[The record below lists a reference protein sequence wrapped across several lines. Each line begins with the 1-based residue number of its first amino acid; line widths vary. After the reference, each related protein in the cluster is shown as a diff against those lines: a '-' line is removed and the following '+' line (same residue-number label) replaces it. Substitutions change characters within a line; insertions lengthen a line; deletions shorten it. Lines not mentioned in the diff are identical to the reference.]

1 MSICLLNEQFVIY
14 LSSVNKEVIMI
25 ELKKFSKSYGNKLA
39 VNDLSLK
46 IENGDICAFVGPNG
60 AGKTT
65 TLKAI
70 AGILDFDGGDILIDK
85 LSIKTNPIEC
95 KKKMAYLPD
104 NPDLY
109 EFLKGI
115 DYLNFIC
122 DIYEVGN
129 KRKELIKKYGDLF
142 ELTGFLGNTINTYSH
157 GMKQKLAIISAL
169 IHEPKILLLD
179 EPFVGLDPVSSH
191 NLKDI
196 MKELTKNGV
205 SIFFSTH
212 VLEVAEKLCNKVAVI
227 KNGELVVFDSMKK
240 IIKDKSLEDLFME
253 KVHE

>member
-1 MSICLLNEQFVIY
+1 MLEIINY
-14 LSSVNKEVIMI
+14 
-25 ELKKFSKSYGNKLA
+25 SKSYGNKLA
-39 VNDLSLK
+39 VDNISFK
-46 IENGDICAFVGPNG
+46 IESGDICAFVGPNG

-65 TLKAI
+65 TLKSI
-70 AGILDFDGGDILIDK
+70 CGILDFEKGDILIDGV
-85 LSIKTNPIEC
+85 SIKNNPILC
-95 KKKMAYLPD
+95 KKKLAYLPD

-122 DIYEVGN
+122 DIYDVGEE
-129 KRKELIKKYGDLF
+129 RRDLIKKYGDLF

-169 IHEPKILLLD
+169 IHKPKLLLLD

-191 NLKDI
+191 NLKEI
-196 MKELTKNGV
+196 MKELTKDGV
-205 SIFFSTH
+205 AILFSTH

-227 KNGELVVFDSMKK
+227 KKGKLVVFDSMKK
-240 IIKDKSLEDLFME
+240 VIKDKSLEDLFME

>member
-1 MSICLLNEQFVIY
+1 
-14 LSSVNKEVIMI
+14 MI
-25 ELKKFSKSYGNKLA
+25 EYKNFSKSYGNKLA
-39 VNDLSLK
+39 VKKLDL
-46 IENGDICAFVGPNG
+46 IVEDGDICAFVGPNG

-65 TLKAI
+65 TLKAT
-70 AGILDFDGGDILIDK
+70 AGILDFDDGDIIINNK
-85 LSIKTNPIEC
+85 SIISNPIEC
-95 KKKMAYLPD
+95 KKEIAYLPD

-122 DIYEVGN
+122 DIYEINEERVN
-129 KRKELIKKYGDLF
+129 LIKKYSDMF

-157 GMKQKLAIISAL
+157 GMKQKLSIISAL
-169 IHEPKILLLD
+169 IHKPKVLLLD
-179 EPFVGLDPVSSH
+179 EPFVGLDPISSH
-191 NLKDI
+191 KLKEV
-196 MKELTKNGV
+196 MKALTKDGV

-227 KNGELVVFDSMKK
+227 KDGELIIHDSMKK
-240 IIKDKSLEDLFME
+240 VIKDKSLEDLFME

>member
-1 MSICLLNEQFVIY
+1 MLEIID
-14 LSSVNKEVIMI
+14 
-25 ELKKFSKSYGNKLA
+25 FSKSYGNKLA
-39 VNDLSLK
+39 VDGLSFK
-46 IENGDICAFVGPNG
+46 VEPGDICAFVGHNG

-65 TLKAI
+65 TIKAV
-70 AGILDFDGGDILIDK
+70 AGILDFDKGDILVDGV
-85 LSIKTNPIEC
+85 SIKEDPISC

-122 DIYEVGN
+122 DIYEIID
-129 KRKELIKKYGDLF
+129 RKETIKKYSDLF
-142 ELTGFLGNTINTYSH
+142 ELTGFLGNPINTYSH

-169 IHEPKILLLD
+169 IRKPKLLLLD

-191 NLKDI
+191 NLKEI
-196 MKELTKNGV
+196 MKELTKEGV
-205 SIFFSTH
+205 CILFSTH

-227 KNGELVVFDSMKK
+227 KKGKLVVFDSMKK
-240 IIKDKSLEDLFME
+240 VLKDKSLEDLFME
-253 KVHE
+253 QVNE

>member
-1 MSICLLNEQFVIY
+1 MLEIID
-14 LSSVNKEVIMI
+14 
-25 ELKKFSKSYGNKLA
+25 FSKSYGNKLA
-39 VNDLSLK
+39 VDSLSFK
-46 IENGDICAFVGPNG
+46 VEPGDICAFVGHNG

-65 TLKAI
+65 TIKAV
-70 AGILDFDGGDILIDK
+70 AGILDFDKGDILVDGV
-85 LSIKTNPIEC
+85 SIKEDPISC

-122 DIYEVGN
+122 DIYEVDN
-129 KRKELIKKYGDLF
+129 RKETIKKYSDLF
-142 ELTGFLGNTINTYSH
+142 ELTGFLGNPINTYSH

-169 IHEPKILLLD
+169 VRKPKLLLLD

-191 NLKDI
+191 NLKEI
-196 MKELTKNGV
+196 MKELTKEGV
-205 SIFFSTH
+205 CILFSTH

-227 KNGELVVFDSMKK
+227 KKGKLVVFDTMKNVL
-240 IIKDKSLEDLFME
+240 KDKSLEDLFME
-253 KVHE
+253 QVNE

>member
-1 MSICLLNEQFVIY
+1 MLEFKN
-14 LSSVNKEVIMI
+14 
-25 ELKKFSKSYGNKLA
+25 FSKSYGNKGGIKA
-39 VNDLSLK
+39 VDNLNLV
-46 IENGDICAFVGPNG
+46 INNGDICAFVGHNG

-65 TLKAI
+65 SLKAA
-70 AGILDFDGGDILIDK
+70 AGILDFSDGDILFDNI
-85 LSIKTNPIEC
+85 SIKDNPIIC

-122 DIYEVGN
+122 DIYEVGDN
-129 KRKELIKKYGDLF
+129 RKELIKKYGDLF

-169 IHEPKILLLD
+169 IHEPKVLLLD
-179 EPFVGLDPVSSH
+179 EPFVGLDPVSAH
-191 NLKDI
+191 NLKEI
-196 MKELTKNGV
+196 MKELAKEGAC
-205 SIFFSTH
+205 IFFSTH

-227 KNGELVVFDSMKK
+227 KEGKLIIHDDMKK

-253 KVHE
+253 KLHE

>member
-1 MSICLLNEQFVIY
+1 
-14 LSSVNKEVIMI
+14 MI
-25 ELKKFSKSYGNKLA
+25 EIKNFSKSYGNKLA
-39 VNDLSLK
+39 VNNLSLT
-46 IENGDICAFVGPNG
+46 IEDGDICAFVGPNG

-70 AGILDFDGGDILIDK
+70 AGILDFSDGDILING
-85 LSIKTNPIEC
+85 LSIKKEPIKC
-95 KKKMAYLPD
+95 KEQIAYLPD

-115 DYLNFIC
+115 DYLNFIS
-122 DIYEVGN
+122 DIYGIKDE
-129 KRKELIKKYGDLF
+129 RSDIIKKYSDLF

-157 GMKQKLAIISAL
+157 GMKQKLSIISAL
-169 IHEPKILLLD
+169 IHKPKVLLLD
-179 EPFVGLDPVSSH
+179 EPFVGLDPISSH
-191 NLKDI
+191 NLKEI
-196 MKELTKNGV
+196 MNDLTKDGV

-227 KNGELVVFDSMKK
+227 KNGKLVIHDSMKK
-240 IIKDKSLEDLFME
+240 VIKDKSLEDLFME

>member
-1 MSICLLNEQFVIY
+1 MLEIINFT
-14 LSSVNKEVIMI
+14 
-25 ELKKFSKSYGNKLA
+25 KSYGNKKA
-39 VNDLSLK
+39 VDDLSFK
-46 IENGDICAFVGPNG
+46 IESGDICAFVGPNG

-65 TLKAI
+65 TLKSI
-70 AGILDFDGGDILIDK
+70 CGILDFDMGDILVDG
-85 LSIKTNPIEC
+85 LSIKTDPISC
-95 KKKMAYLPD
+95 KKKLAYLPD

-122 DIYEVGN
+122 DIYNVGEE
-129 KRKELIKKYGDLF
+129 RKELIKKYGDLF

-169 IHEPKILLLD
+169 IHKPKLLLLD

-191 NLKDI
+191 NLKEI
-196 MKELTKNGV
+196 MKELTKDGV
-205 SIFFSTH
+205 AILFSTH

-227 KNGELVVFDSMKK
+227 KKGKLVVFDSMKK
-240 IIKDKSLEDLFME
+240 VVKDKSLEDLFME

>member
-1 MSICLLNEQFVIY
+1 MLEFIN
-14 LSSVNKEVIMI
+14 
-25 ELKKFSKSYGNKLA
+25 FSKSYGNKLA
-39 VNDLSLK
+39 VDNLNFK
-46 IENGDICAFVGPNG
+46 IESGDICAFVGPNG

-65 TLKAI
+65 TLKSAC
-70 AGILDFDGGDILIDK
+70 GILDFDSGDILIDGF
-85 LSIKTNPIEC
+85 SIKEKPTVC

-122 DIYEVGN
+122 DIYDVDE
-129 KRKELIKKYGDLF
+129 RKDLIKKYSDLF

-157 GMKQKLAIISAL
+157 GMKQKLAIIGAL
-169 IHEPKILLLD
+169 IHKPKILLLD
-179 EPFVGLDPVSSH
+179 EPFVGLDPISSH
-191 NLKDI
+191 NLKEV
-196 MKELTKNGV
+196 MKELTKDGV
-205 SIFFSTH
+205 AILFSTH

-227 KNGELVVFDSMKK
+227 KNGKLVVFDNMKK
-240 IIKDKSLEDLFME
+240 VVKDKSLEDLFME

>member
-1 MSICLLNEQFVIY
+1 MYRISR
-14 LSSVNKEVIMI
+14 KDGGIML
-25 ELKKFSKSYGNKLA
+25 ELIDFSKSYGDKLA
-39 VNDLSLK
+39 VNKLSLK
-46 IENGDICAFVGPNG
+46 VEPGDICAFVGHNG

-65 TLKAI
+65 TLKAV
-70 AGILDFDGGDILIDK
+70 AGILDFDKGDILIDGV
-85 LSIKTNPIEC
+85 SIKDDPITC

-122 DIYEVGN
+122 DIYEVDD
-129 KRKELIKKYGDLF
+129 RKELIKKYSDLF
-142 ELTGFLGNTINTYSH
+142 ELTGFLGNPINTYSH
-157 GMKQKLAIISAL
+157 GMKQKLAVISAL
-169 IHEPKILLLD
+169 VRKPKLLLLD

-191 NLKDI
+191 NLKEI
-196 MKELTKNGV
+196 MKELTKEGV
-205 SIFFSTH
+205 CILFSTH

-227 KNGELVVFDSMKK
+227 KKGKLVVFDSMKK
-240 IIKDKSLEDLFME
+240 VVKDKSLEDLFME

>member
-1 MSICLLNEQFVIY
+1 MLEFKNFTKV
-14 LSSVNKEVIMI
+14 
-25 ELKKFSKSYGNKLA
+25 YGNKNSKKA
-39 VNDLSLK
+39 VDDLSL
-46 IENGDICAFVGPNG
+46 IINDGDICAFVGHNG

-65 TLKAI
+65 SLKAA
-70 AGILDFDGGDILIDK
+70 AGILDFTDGDILIDNI
-85 LSIKTNPIEC
+85 SIKENPIEC

-122 DIYEVGN
+122 DIYDVKD
-129 KRKELIKKYGDLF
+129 KRSELIKKYGDLF

-169 IHEPKILLLD
+169 IHEPKVLLLD

-191 NLKDI
+191 NLKEI
-196 MKELTKNGV
+196 MKELAKEG
-205 SIFFSTH
+205 SCIFFSTH

-227 KNGELVVFDSMKK
+227 KDGKLIIHDDMKK

-253 KVHE
+253 KLHE

>member
-1 MSICLLNEQFVIY
+1 
-14 LSSVNKEVIMI
+14 MI
-25 ELKKFSKSYGNKLA
+25 EFKNFTKSYGRNIA
-39 VNDLSLK
+39 VNNLSLV

-65 TLKAI
+65 TLKAT
-70 AGILDFDGGDILIDK
+70 AGILEFDSGDILIDGI
-85 LSIKTNPIEC
+85 SILNNPMEC
-95 KKKMAYLPD
+95 KRKMAYLPD

-122 DIYEVGN
+122 DIYNVGE
-129 KRKELIKKYGDLF
+129 KRGELIKKYSNMF

-169 IHEPKILLLD
+169 IHEPKVLLLD
-179 EPFVGLDPVSSH
+179 EPFVGLDPISSH
-191 NLKDI
+191 NLKEI

-227 KNGELVVFDSMKK
+227 KNGELIIFDSMKK
-240 IIKDKSLEDLFME
+240 VVKDKSLEDLFME